1 MRRFRF
7 LAVLFAL
14 GTVGGYASGF
24 SSLRHHSECRRA
36 WMEER
41 APQTCA
47 PCPAVTVVTPAPTRI
62 EAPAPARAEAPAPSN
77 AEAPPPPAAR

>member
-24 SSLRHHSECRRA
+24 ASLSHHSQCRRA

-41 APQTCA
+41 AAQTCA
-47 PCPAVTVVTPAPTRI
+47 PCPASTVAPAPSRLEAPVPSRP
-62 EAPAPARAEAPAPSN
+62 EAPAPANN